1 MLRHKEHHTSVV
13 RLLELNW
20 NLAAL
25 TARDAAANTPLDA
38 VDFASEPA
46 FGKPPSAPRAEPR
59 MGHLAA
65 GTAGLRQVLAREGVT
80 DPVWVQGAQ

>member
-1 MLRHKEHHTSVV
+1 MLRQKEHHTSVL

-38 VDFASEPA
+38 LDFASEPA
-46 FGKPPSAPRAEPR
+46 FGKPQSLPQPSLEW
-59 MGHLAA
+59 
-65 GTAGLRQVLAREGVT
+65 GT
-80 DPVWVQGAQ
+80 W